1 MSLDDILD
9 DIRDE
14 MDEKDK
20 RREKTYALCR
30 EIRRS
35 STRAIREVHREDHQE
50 ASRFFTKAK
59 ELVDSLNDSDM
70 SFSFAQE
77 ALQEYAETAAAMAF
91 LRKEAPP
98 SPADLGVPSEAYVL
112 GLADAV
118 GEIRRYILDS
128 IRKGELDDLEY
139 FLDLM
144 DDIYHRIMAF
154 DYPTA
159 LLPIRRKQ
167 DMARILVEKTR
178 GDVTLS
184 LRQYELEK
192 KIRGD

>member
-20 RREKTYALCR
+20 QREKTYALCR

-35 STRAIREVHREDHQE
+35 STRAIREVHREDYQE
-50 ASRFFTKAK
+50 ATRFFKKAK
-59 ELVDSLNDSDM
+59 EIVYSMNDSDM

-77 ALQEYAETAAAMAF
+77 ALLEYAETATAMAF

-98 SPADLGVPSEAYVL
+98 SPADLGVPSAAYVL